1 MNIQNLV
8 IEKVP
13 APSTDWKVFG
23 DILDDDG
30 NLIGTYGPDGTSVN
44 EWWVT
49 QDERFQYQTVQQ
61 FAVTMALE
69 ITSGD
74 AE

>member
-44 EWWVT
+44 EWWVM

>member
-13 APSTDWKVFG
+13 APSTDWKVYG

-69 ITSGD
+69 ITNGD

>member
-23 DILDDDG
+23 VILDDDG

-49 QDERFQYQTVQQ
+49 QDELFQYQTVQQ
-61 FAVTMALE
+61 FAITMALE
-69 ITSGD
+69 IANGD

>member
-49 QDERFQYQTVQQ
+49 QDELFQYQTVQQ
-61 FAVTMALE
+61 FAITMALE
-69 ITSGD
+69 IANGD

>member
-13 APSTDWKVFG
+13 APSTDWNVFG
-23 DILDDDG
+23 DVLDDDG
-30 NLIGTYGPDGTSVN
+30 NMLGTFGPDGTSVN
-44 EWWVT
+44 EWWVM
-49 QDERFQYQTVQQ
+49 QDQQFQYQTVQQ

-69 ITSGD
+69 IANGD

>member
-13 APSTDWKVFG
+13 TPSTDWKVFG
-23 DILDDDG
+23 DVLDDDG
-30 NLIGTYGPDGTSVN
+30 NLLGTFGPDGTSVN
-44 EWWVT
+44 EWWVM
-49 QDERFQYQTVQQ
+49 QDQQFQYQTVQQ
-61 FAVTMALE
+61 FAVMMALE
-69 ITSGD
+69 IVNGD

>member
-30 NLIGTYGPDGTSVN
+30 NLIGTYGPNGTSVN

>member
-69 ITSGD
+69 ITNGD

>member
-30 NLIGTYGPDGTSVN
+30 NLIGTYGPNGTSVN

-49 QDERFQYQTVQQ
+49 QDEQFQYQTVQQ

-69 ITSGD
+69 ITSED

>member
-23 DILDDDG
+23 DVLDDDG
-30 NLIGTYGPDGTSVN
+30 NLLGTFGPDGTSVN
-44 EWWVT
+44 EWWVM
-49 QDERFQYQTVQQ
+49 QDQLFQYQTIQQ
-61 FAVTMALE
+61 FAVTMAFE
-69 ITSGD
+69 IANGD

>member
-69 ITSGD
+69 IANGD

>member
-49 QDERFQYQTVQQ
+49 QNEQFQYQTVQQ

-69 ITSGD
+69 IVSGD

>member
-23 DILDDDG
+23 EILDDDG
-30 NLIGTYGPDGTSVN
+30 NLIGTYGPNGTSVN

>member
-44 EWWVT
+44 EWWVV
-49 QDERFQYQTVQQ
+49 QDEQFQYQTVQQ
-61 FAVTMALE
+61 FAITMAFE
-69 ITSGD
+69 IANGN

>member
-49 QDERFQYQTVQQ
+49 QDEQFQYQTVQQ

-69 ITSGD
+69 ITSED